1 MLVAGFDQNVLV
13 LIYETG
19 VYEMRVNELD
29 LVKLGRVFYLIFF
42 FLNYRPQGYE
52 YVEKQ

>member
-1 MLVAGFDQNVLV
+1 MLGAGFDQNVLV

-29 LVKLGRVFYLIFF
+29 LVKQGASFLSEFF
-42 FLNYRPQGYE
+42 F
-52 YVEKQ
+52 